1 MKKRD
6 QIISAV
12 NRLVKKKT
20 HKYGIEVPRT
30 VEEAYRLD
38 QKNMNSYWRDAIKKE
53 MKNVIVAFNMLE
65 SGENPPIGY
74 SKLGVHVV
82 FDVK

>member
-1 MKKRD
+1 
-6 QIISAV
+6 
-12 NRLVKKKT
+12 
-20 HKYGIEVPRT
+20 
-30 VEEAYRLD
+30 
-38 QKNMNSYWRDAIKKE
+38 MNSYWRDAIKKE